1 MSDATGESG
10 AVADGSAGGASVK
23 RTKVV
28 VVGGGP
34 SGLST
39 AYHLTAAAN
48 PRAAELDVAVYQMGW
63 RLGGKGATGRDPKHD
78 RILEHGIHGF
88 AGFYWNSTEML
99 KGAYEVVHPGA
110 VPNLAELPGRLPRCI
125 EEALVPSDSI
135 VITNYYAGRQCQK
148 TLVLAPG
155 DGPHP
160 WDGVPDLS
168 AEHVVEAIAQYA
180 MALVQALIAAGENRG
195 WLARLLLWGPERIER
210 KLVSELVEVLGHA
223 KAGRHDHLLKGFD
236 SLLGWLADHALNPS
250 DRWDTARLA
259 FNVIDY
265 YRTII
270 KGLIAEG
277 LLNIEKVTGGPSVS
291 FTVKGIDSV
300 DHLNYTEWLDRHGLH
315 PMTMASSF
323 THSTAYVCFS
333 LPDGDSSRVPT
344 MSAASFLLWEL
355 RTAFSRRNHFY
366 WFRLGTG
373 ETIIK
378 PIYQA
383 LQTNGVRF
391 EFFHKLTG
399 VEIATDGTT
408 VESLT
413 FQRQARVK
421 GDAPYQPLRPA
432 KRAEVGDVW
441 PDEPL
446 WDQLEQADEIRA
458 RLRRD
463 PHMGMPTSGLESAWC
478 AWQPD
483 DQVVLRRGVDFDIA
497 VVAMPPAAI
506 AHFVP
511 SLAADRH
518 IQPAVEQLK
527 SVQTVQLQLWF
538 NKPVD
543 EMGLL
548 VPQSPGSVNRYTSV
562 SLPDPLNALVDFTDT
577 MAYEGWTDADRPQ
590 TLVQMCG
597 PLQNLGLHDSDYLD
611 PDYPEQIWR
620 RAAAIAGQWMR
631 SAGVALPQ
639 AKGDRPM
646 NQLSFDFQSLWHE
659 DDDHKGEQR
668 LWSQYIRANI
678 DPSELY
684 VLSPKGSASAR
695 PQPWDVLDNLAVAG
709 DWVYTGINI
718 GSFEGA
724 TMGGK
729 LASYAVSGY
738 PTMEQ
743 IPGYSLLH
751 GTHAPV
757 NTGLPLMDRAQADGR
772 STMAPD

>member
-1 MSDATGESG
+1 MSDVTSESV
-10 AVADGSAGGASVK
+10 AVGDTPAVGGAAR

-34 SGLST
+34 SGLSA
-39 AYHLTAAAN
+39 AYHLTSAAN

-63 RLGGKGATGRDPKHD
+63 RLGGKGATGRDPEND

-99 KGAYEVVHPGA
+99 KGAYEVLNPGA
-110 VPNLAELPGRLPRCI
+110 VPNLSELPGRLPRCI
-125 EEALVPSDSI
+125 EEALIPSDAI
-135 VITNYYAGRQCQK
+135 VLTNYYTGRQCQR

-160 WDGVPDLS
+160 WERAPDMG
-168 AEHVVEAIAQYA
+168 AQDVVKAIAQYA
-180 MALVQALIAAGENRG
+180 MALVQALIESGEKKG
-195 WLARLLLWGPERIER
+195 WFARLLLWGPERIER
-210 KLVSELVEVLGHA
+210 KLVGELAAVLGHA
-223 KAGRHDHLLKGFD
+223 KAGRHEHLLKGFD
-236 SLLGWLADHALNPS
+236 ALLGWLVNHALRPS
-250 DRWDTARLA
+250 DKWDTARLA

-277 LLNIEKVTGGPSVS
+277 LLDIEKVSGGPGVS

-300 DHLNYTEWLDRHGLH
+300 DHLNYTDWLHQHGLH

-333 LPDGDSSRVPT
+333 LPGGDSSQVPT

-378 PIYQA
+378 PVYQA
-383 LQTNGVRF
+383 LQANGVRF
-391 EFFHKLTG
+391 EFFHKLID
-399 VEIATDGTT
+399 VELATDGST

-421 GDAPYQPLRPA
+421 GDAAYQPLRPA
-432 KRAEVGDVW
+432 KRAEVGEVW

-446 WDQLEQADEIRA
+446 WDQLENADEILA
-458 RLRRD
+458 HLRHD
-463 PHMGMPTSGLESAWC
+463 PHLGMPTLGLESAWC

-506 AHFVP
+506 EHFAR
-511 SLAADRH
+511 SLADHPR
-518 IQPAVEQLK
+518 IRPAVDKLE
-527 SVQTVQLQLWF
+527 SVQTMQLHLWF
-538 NKPVD
+538 NKSV
-543 EMGLL
+543 EQMGLH
-548 VPQSPGSVNRYTSV
+548 VPQSPGAVNRYTTV

-577 MAYEGWTDADRPQ
+577 MAYEGWTEADRPQ
-590 TLVQMCG
+590 TLVQLCG
-597 PLQNLGLHDSDYLD
+597 PLQNLGLRDSDYLN

-620 RAAAIAGQWMR
+620 RAAVVAGQWMR
-631 SAGVALPQ
+631 TAGVALPQ
-639 AKGDRPM
+639 ARGDRTM
-646 NQLSFDFQSLWHE
+646 NQLSFDFQSLWHDGDE
-659 DDDHKGEQR
+659 HKGEQR

>member
-1 MSDATGESG
+1 MSDEFGDDGQGTGG
-10 AVADGSAGGASVK
+10 TPAR

-39 AYHLTAAAN
+39 AYHLTAASN
-48 PRAAELDVAVYQMGW
+48 PRADELDVTVYQMGW
-63 RLGGKGATGRDPKHD
+63 RLGGKGATGRDSEND

-99 KGAYEVVHPGA
+99 KGAYEVMNPGA
-110 VPNLAELPGRLPRCI
+110 VPNLSELPGRLPRCI

-135 VITNYYAGRQCQK
+135 VITNYSAGRQCQR

-160 WDGVPDLS
+160 WDGVPKMEAND
-168 AEHVVEAIAQYA
+168 VVKAIAQYA
-180 MALVQALIAAGENRG
+180 MALVQALIESGEKKG
-195 WLARLLLWGPERIER
+195 CIARLLLWGPERIER
-210 KLVSELVEVLGHA
+210 KLVSELSDVLGHA
-223 KAGRHDHLLKGFD
+223 RAGHHDKLLKGFD
-236 SLLGWLADHALNPS
+236 ALLKWATDHALKPS
-250 DRWDTARLA
+250 DKWDTVRLA

-277 LLNIEKVTGGPSVS
+277 LLNIEKVSGGPDVS

-300 DHLNYTEWLDRHGLH
+300 DHLNYTEWLEQHGLH

-333 LPDGDSSRVPT
+333 LPEGDSSRVPT

-378 PIYQA
+378 PIYEA

-391 EFFHKLTG
+391 EFFHKLVD
-399 VEIATDGTT
+399 VELAADGTT

-421 GDAPYQPLRPA
+421 DGAAYHPLRPA

-446 WDQLEQADEIRA
+446 WDQLEQADDIRA
-458 RLRRD
+458 AMRHD
-463 PHMGMPTSGLESAWC
+463 PHLGKPTLGLESAWC
-478 AWQPD
+478 AWQPND
-483 DQVVLRRGVDFDIA
+483 PVVLRRGVDFDIA
-497 VVAMPPAAI
+497 VVAMPPKAI
-506 AHFVP
+506 EHFVP
-511 SLAADRH
+511 ALAADPH
-518 IQPAVEQLK
+518 IQPAVEQLE
-527 SVQTVQLQLWF
+527 SVQTMQLQLWF
-538 NKPVD
+538 NQSIEK
-543 EMGLL
+543 MGLQ
-548 VPQSPGSVNRYTSV
+548 VPQSPGSTNRYTTV
-562 SLPDPLNALVDFTDT
+562 SLPDPLNALVEFSDT

-590 TLVQMCG
+590 TLVQLCG
-597 PLQNLGLHDSDYLD
+597 PLQNLGLTDSDYQN

-631 SAGVALPQ
+631 TAGVGLPA
-639 AKGDRPM
+639 AKGTRNM

-659 DDDHKGEQR
+659 DDDHMGEQR

-684 VLSPKGSASAR
+684 VLAPKGSAGAR

-729 LASYAVSGY
+729 LASYAITGF
-738 PTMEQ
+738 PTIAN
-743 IPGYSLLH
+743 IPGYTLLH
-751 GTHAPV
+751 GTNAPV
-757 NTGLPLMDRAQADGR
+757 NTGLPLMDRAQGAGR
-772 STMAPD
+772 STTSPD

>member
-1 MSDATGESG
+1 MSDATGR
-10 AVADGSAGGASVK
+10 

-34 SGLST
+34 GGLST
-39 AYHLTAAAN
+39 AYHLTAASN
-48 PRAAELDVAVYQMGW
+48 PRAAELDVSVYQMGW
-63 RLGGKGATGRDPKHD
+63 RLGGKGATGRDPGND

-88 AGFYWNSTEML
+88 AGFYWNATEML
-99 KGAYEVVHPGA
+99 KGAYEVLHPGA
-110 VPNLAELPGRLPRCI
+110 VPNLSELPGRLPRCI
-125 EEALVPSDSI
+125 EEALLPSDSI

-148 TLVLAPG
+148 TLVLLPG
-155 DGPHP
+155 NGPHP
-160 WDGVPDLS
+160 WEGVPDLA
-168 AEHVVEAIAQYA
+168 AEHVVGAIAQYA
-180 MALVQALIAAGENRG
+180 MALVQALIETNEKKG
-195 WLARLLLWGPERIER
+195 WFARLLLWGPERIER
-210 KLVSELVEVLGHA
+210 KLVSELAEVLGRA
-223 KAGRHDHLLKGFD
+223 KPGRHEHLLKGFD
-236 SLLGWLADHALNPS
+236 ELLGWLTDHALRAS
-250 DRWDTARLA
+250 DKWDTVRLA

-270 KGLIAEG
+270 KGLIADG
-277 LLNIEKVTGGPSVS
+277 LLDIEKEPDGTGSGVS
-291 FTVKGIDSV
+291 FTVKGIDSI
-300 DHLNYTEWLDRHGLH
+300 DHLNYTEWLESHGLH

-383 LQTNGVRF
+383 LQTNGVHF
-391 EFFHKLTG
+391 EFFHKLIDM
-399 VEIATDGTT
+399 EIAADGTT

-413 FQRQARVK
+413 FQRQARIK
-421 GDAPYQPLRPA
+421 GSAAYQPLRPA
-432 KRAEVGDVW
+432 KRAEVGEVW

-446 WDQLEQADEIRA
+446 WDQLEQADEIRSH
-458 RLRRD
+458 LRSD
-463 PHMGMPTSGLESAWC
+463 PHLGMPTLGLESAWC
-478 AWQPD
+478 AWQPND
-483 DQVVLRRGVDFDIA
+483 HVVLRRGVDFDIA
-497 VVAMPPAAI
+497 VVAMPPQAI

-511 SLAADRH
+511 TLAADPH
-518 IQPAVEQLK
+518 IAPAVEQLK
-527 SVQTVQLQLWF
+527 SVQTMQLQLWL
-538 NKPVD
+538 NKTVE
-543 EMGLL
+543 EMGLQ
-548 VPQSPGSVNRYTSV
+548 VPQTPGSVNRYTSV

-577 MAYEGWTDADRPQ
+577 MAYEGWAGADRPKS
-590 TLVQMCG
+590 LVQLCG
-597 PLQNLGLHDSDYLD
+597 PLQDLGLRDSDYLNA
-611 PDYPEQIWR
+611 DYPEQIWR
-620 RAAAIAGQWMR
+620 RAAALAGQWMR
-631 SAGVALPQ
+631 TAGVALPEAQ
-639 AKGDRPM
+639 GDRPM

-659 DDDHKGEQR
+659 DDDHMGEQR

-684 VLSPKGSASAR
+684 VLAPKGSADAR

-729 LASYAVSGY
+729 LASYAVTGF

-743 IPGYSLLH
+743 IAGYSLLH
-751 GTHAPV
+751 GDNAPV
-757 NTGLPLMDRAQADGR
+757 NDGLPLMDRPQADGR
-772 STMAPD
+772 SATSSD